1 MKNKEELIHSLV
13 MFQIYLNDKGL
24 IDDYNWDFEQEAE
37 KFYNYS
43 NKKAN
48 AVMIKNKL
56 REVKFNLDSGKITT
70 KDQMLLAINELIETE
85 KEFAVDVLNNLRSKR
100 KEPVQ
105 YLWEDHYNKAINES
119 IKEIMEQRERHER
132 ATDTVKK
139 D

>member
-13 MFQIYLNDKGL
+13 MFQIYLSDKGL

-37 KFYNYS
+37 RFYNYS
-43 NKKAN
+43 IKKTN

-56 REVKFNLDSGKITT
+56 REVKSRLDSGTITT
-70 KDQMLLAINELIETE
+70 KEDMLSAINDLIETE
-85 KEFAVDVLNNLRSKR
+85 KEFAIDVLNNLRSKR

-119 IKEIMEQRERHER
+119 IKEIMDQRERYER
-132 ATDTVKK
+132 TTDTIKK